1 MISDKIKS
9 ILKTIPTDPGVYR
22 YYDDKGEIIYVGK
35 AKNLKRRVH
44 SYFNKQQQSRKV
56 SVLVSRIADIRFTV
70 VNSEMEALLLENNF
84 IKQYKPR
91 YNILLKDDKTY
102 PWICI
107 KNERFPRVFLTRKK
121 VNDGSTYFGPYP
133 SVMTAKTLLEMLRQL
148 YPIRNCKLILK
159 EENIKNNHYRPCL
172 EYHVGNCK
180 APCDGSVDEEEYD
193 SMIINIKK
201 VIKGNIQEVLRDMKS
216 KMMAYAAKLE
226 FEQAQVIKDKYDLL
240 ENYHAKSVV
249 CSNTAYDMEVFSFE
263 DADNSFYVNYMK
275 IVEGAIIQSHSLE
288 IKRKLEES
296 PEELLSI
303 AIVEI
308 HQMNS
313 DEEADA
319 FDASLH
325 EDCKDTLNVSI
336 DTEADALNVSTI
348 MQNAES
354 KINRNIKEIIVP
366 IELNINIEGVRFT
379 IPQRGEKR
387 EILELSQR
395 NAKQYRLEVEKL
407 RTLVDPERHTKR
419 ILSQMKEDLKL
430 PVLPEVIECF
440 DNSNFQGDYAVAAMT
455 QFVNAKPNKSGYR
468 HFNIKTVEG
477 PNDFASMEEIIYRR
491 YSRLLN
497 ENQRLPDLIVV
508 DGGKGQLSSAVKI
521 LQQLGLYGKISIIGI
536 AEKLEEIYFPGD
548 SIPLYI
554 DKRSETLKVIQHIR
568 DEAHRFGITHHR
580 KKFEKGFIH
589 SELNDIKGIGKQTA
603 EKLMLELKS
612 VKNIKDASLETLEG
626 IIGKA
631 KAKIVWE
638 YYWSTKNV
646 H

>member
-1 MISDKIKS
+1 MISDKINS

-22 YYDDKGEIIYVGK
+22 YYDEKGEIIYVGK
-35 AKNLKRRVH
+35 AKNLKRRVS
-44 SYFNKQQQSRKV
+44 SYFNKQQSGKV
-56 SVLVSRIADIRFTV
+56 KVLVSRIADIKFIV
-70 VNSEMEALLLENNF
+70 VDNEMEALLLENNM

-91 YNILLKDDKTY
+91 YNIMLKDDKTY
-102 PWICI
+102 PWICV

-121 VNDGSTYFGPYP
+121 VNDGSIYFGPYP
-133 SVMTAKTLLEMLRQL
+133 SVTVAKTFLEMLRKL

-159 EENIKNNHYRPCL
+159 EEHIYNGHYRPCL
-172 EYHVGNCK
+172 EYHIGNCK
-180 APCDGSVDEEEYD
+180 APCDGSISEEEYRE
-193 SMIINIKK
+193 MILNVKK
-201 VIKGNIQEVLRDMKS
+201 VIKGNIQEVLRDMKA
-216 KMMAYAAKLE
+216 KMMDHASRLE
-226 FEQAQVIKDKYDLL
+226 FEQAQVIKDKYDIL

-249 CSNTAYDMEVFSFE
+249 CSNTIFDIEVFSYE
-263 DADNSFYVNYMK
+263 DAGNSFYVNYMK
-275 IVEGAIIQSHSLE
+275 IVEGAIIQSHSFE
-288 IKRKLEES
+288 IKRKLDET
-296 PEELLSI
+296 PEELLSM
-303 AIVEI
+303 AIVEVR
-308 HQMNS
+308 QM
-313 DEEADA
+313 
-319 FDASLH
+319 
-325 EDCKDTLNVSI
+325 
-336 DTEADALNVSTI
+336 
-348 MQNAES
+348 MES
-354 KINRNIKEIIVP
+354 HNIKEIIVP
-366 IELNINIEGVRFT
+366 IDLDIKLEGVRFT
-379 IPQRGEKR
+379 VPQRGEKLD
-387 EILELSQR
+387 ILELSRR
-395 NAKQYRLEVEKL
+395 NAKQYRLDTEKL

-419 ILSQMKEDLKL
+419 ILNQMKDDLNL

-477 PNDFASMEEIIYRR
+477 PNDFASMEEIVYRR
-491 YSRLLN
+491 YKRLLD
-497 ENQRLPDLIVV
+497 EGQRLPDLIVV

-612 VKNIKDASLETLEG
+612 VKNIKDSDLDTLEK
-626 IIGKA
+626 IVGKA
-631 KAKIVWE
+631 KAGII
-638 YYWSTKNV
+638 YNYFRNL
-646 H
+646 

>member
-1 MISDKIKS
+1 MTIPDKIKS
-9 ILKTIPTDPGVYR
+9 ILKTIPTYPGVYQ
-22 YYDDKGEIIYVGK
+22 YFDEKGEIIYVGK

-107 KNERFPRVFLTRKK
+107 KNERFPRIFLTRKK

-172 EYHVGNCK
+172 EYHIGNCK
-180 APCDGSVDEEEYD
+180 APCDGSINEDDYNK
-193 SMIINIKK
+193 MIYNVKK

-216 KMMAYAAKLE
+216 QMMEHAAKLE

-263 DADNSFYVNYMK
+263 DAGNSFYVNYMK
-275 IVEGAIIQSHSLE
+275 IVEGAIIQSHSFE
-288 IKRKLEES
+288 IKRKLEETA
-296 PEELLSI
+296 EELLSI

-308 HQMNS
+308 HQMNAGN
-313 DEEADA
+313 D
-319 FDASLH
+319 FDN
-325 EDCKDTLNVSI
+325 DI
-336 DTEADALNVSTI
+336 DIDIDIDNDSY
-348 MQNAES
+348 
-354 KINRNIKEIIVP
+354 INKNKNIREIIVP
-366 IELNINIEGVRFT
+366 IELNINIEGVRLT
-379 IPQRGEKR
+379 IPQRGEKY

-395 NAKQYRLEVEKL
+395 NAKQYRLEAEKL

-419 ILSQMKEDLKL
+419 ILNQMKEDLKL

-521 LQQLGLYGKISIIGI
+521 LQQLGLNGKISIIGI

-589 SELNDIKGIGKQTA
+589 SELNDIKGIGKHTA

-612 VKNIKDASLETLEG
+612 VKNIKEADLETLTE

-631 KAKIVWE
+631 KANIIWKFFH
-638 YYWSTKNV
+638 S
-646 H
+646 

>member
-1 MISDKIKS
+1 MTISDKIKS

-56 SVLVSRIADIRFTV
+56 SVLVSRIDDIRFTV

-107 KNERFPRVFLTRKK
+107 KNEKFPRVFLTRKK

-148 YPIRNCKLILK
+148 YPIRNCKLILRQ
-159 EENIKNNHYRPCL
+159 ENIKNGHYRPCL
-172 EYHVGNCK
+172 EYHIGNCK
-180 APCDGSVDEEEYD
+180 APCDGSVSEDDYNE
-193 SMIINIKK
+193 MIYNVKK
-201 VIKGNIQEVLRDMKS
+201 VIKGNIQEVLRDMRS
-216 KMMAYAAKLE
+216 KMMAHAAKLE

-249 CSNTAYDMEVFSFE
+249 CSNTAHDMEVFSFE
-263 DADNSFYVNYMK
+263 DADASFYINYMK

-288 IKRKLEES
+288 IKRKLEET
-296 PEELLSI
+296 PEELLSM
-303 AIVEI
+303 AIIEI
-308 HQMNS
+308 HQMNAGTDS
-313 DEEADA
+313 DTD
-319 FDASLH
+319 SH
-325 EDCKDTLNVSI
+325 
-336 DTEADALNVSTI
+336 
-348 MQNAES
+348 
-354 KINRNIKEIIVP
+354 INKGKKNREIIIP
-366 IELNINIEGVRFT
+366 IELDINIEGVRFT
-379 IPQRGEKR
+379 VPQRGEKF

-395 NAKQYRLEVEKL
+395 NAKQYRLEMEKL

-419 ILSQMKEDLKL
+419 ILNQMKEDLKL

-521 LQQLGLYGKISIIGI
+521 LQQLGLFGKISIIGI

-612 VKNIKDASLETLEG
+612 VKNIKEASIETLES
-626 IIGKA
+626 IVGKA

-638 YYWSTKNV
+638 HFKGV
-646 H
+646 L

>member
-35 AKNLKRRVH
+35 AKNLKRRVS
-44 SYFNKQQQSRKV
+44 SYFNKQQQSGKV
-56 SVLVSRIADIRFTV
+56 KVLVSRIADIKFTV
-70 VNSEMEALLLENNF
+70 VNNEMEALLLENNF

-102 PWICI
+102 PWICV

-121 VNDGSTYFGPYP
+121 VNDGSIYFGPYP

-159 EENIKNNHYRPCL
+159 EEHIYNGHYRPCL
-172 EYHVGNCK
+172 EYHIGNCK
-180 APCDGSVDEEEYD
+180 APCDGSMSEEDYRQ
-193 SMIINIKK
+193 MILNVKK
-201 VIKGNIQEVLRDMKS
+201 VIKGNIQEVLKDMKAQ
-216 KMMAYAAKLE
+216 MMDHASRLE

-249 CSNTAYDMEVFSFE
+249 CSNSIFDIEVFSYE
-263 DADNSFYVNYMK
+263 DAENSFYVNYMK
-275 IVEGAIIQSHSLE
+275 IVEGAIIQSHSFE
-288 IKRKLEES
+288 IKRKLDES
-296 PEELLSI
+296 PEELMSM

-308 HQMNS
+308 RQMMYSN
-313 DEEADA
+313 
-319 FDASLH
+319 
-325 EDCKDTLNVSI
+325 
-336 DTEADALNVSTI
+336 
-348 MQNAES
+348 
-354 KINRNIKEIIVP
+354 NIKEIIVP
-366 IELNINIEGVRFT
+366 IELDIKLDGVKFT
-379 IPQRGEKR
+379 VPQRGEKLD
-387 EILELSQR
+387 ILQLSQR
-395 NAKQYRLEVEKL
+395 NAKQHRIETEKL

-419 ILSQMKEDLKL
+419 ILNQMKDDLNL

-455 QFVNAKPNKSGYR
+455 QFVNARPNKSGYR

-491 YSRLLN
+491 YRRLLD
-497 ENQRLPDLIVV
+497 EEQRLPDLIVV

-521 LQQLGLYGKISIIGI
+521 LQQLGLFGKISIIGI

-612 VKNIKDASLETLEG
+612 VKNIKEANLETLER
-626 IIGKA
+626 IVGKA
-631 KAKIVWE
+631 KAKIVKE
-638 YYWSTKNV
+638 YFDKTSAE
-646 H
+646 

>member
-1 MISDKIKS
+1 MTISDKIKS

-56 SVLVSRIADIRFTV
+56 SVLVSRIDDIRFTV

-102 PWICI
+102 PWICV

-121 VNDGSTYFGPYP
+121 VNDGSIYFGPYP

-148 YPIRNCKLILK
+148 YPIRNCKLNLRQEYID
-159 EENIKNNHYRPCL
+159 NGHYRPCL

-180 APCDGSVDEEEYD
+180 APCDGSIDEEEYRE
-193 SMIINIKK
+193 MISNIKK
-201 VIKGNIQEVLRDMKS
+201 VIKGNIQEVLRDMKTQ
-216 KMMAYAAKLE
+216 MMAHAAKLE
-226 FEQAQVIKDKYDLL
+226 FEQAQAIKDKYELL
-240 ENYHAKSVV
+240 ENYHARSVV
-249 CSNTAYDMEVFSFE
+249 CSNSLFDMEVFSYE
-263 DADNSFYVNYMK
+263 DAGNSFYVNYMK
-275 IVEGAIIQSHSLE
+275 IVEGAIIQSHSFE
-288 IKRKLEES
+288 MKRKLDETV
-296 PEELLSI
+296 EELLTL
-303 AIVEI
+303 AIVEL
-308 HQMNS
+308 HQMN
-313 DEEADA
+313 E
-319 FDASLH
+319 
-325 EDCKDTLNVSI
+325 N
-336 DTEADALNVSTI
+336 N
-348 MQNAES
+348 
-354 KINRNIKEIIVP
+354 NIKEIIVP
-366 IELNINIEGVRFT
+366 TELEIEFEGVRLT
-379 IPQRGEKR
+379 VPKRGEKF
-387 EILELSQR
+387 EVLELSLR

-419 ILSQMKEDLKL
+419 ILNQMKEDLKL

-497 ENQRLPDLIVV
+497 ENPRLPDLIVV

-521 LQQLGLYGKISIIGI
+521 LQQLGLFGKISIIGI

-612 VKNIKDASLETLEG
+612 VKNIKEASLETLEK
-626 IIGKA
+626 IVGKA

-638 YYWSTKNV
+638 YFKQ
-646 H
+646 HP

>member
-1 MISDKIKS
+1 MISDKITS

-35 AKNLKRRVH
+35 AKNLKRRVS
-44 SYFNKQQQSRKV
+44 SYFNKQQQSGKV
-56 SVLVSRIADIRFTV
+56 KVLVSRIADIKFTV
-70 VNSEMEALLLENNF
+70 VNNEMEALLLENNF

-102 PWICI
+102 PWICV

-121 VNDGSTYFGPYP
+121 VNDGSIYFGPYP

-159 EENIKNNHYRPCL
+159 EEHIYNGHYRPCL
-172 EYHVGNCK
+172 EYHIGNCK
-180 APCDGSVDEEEYD
+180 APCDGSISEEDYRQ
-193 SMIINIKK
+193 MILNVKK
-201 VIKGNIQEVLRDMKS
+201 VIKGNIKEVFTDMKAQ
-216 KMMAYAAKLE
+216 MMDHASRLE

-249 CSNTAYDMEVFSFE
+249 CSNSIFDIEVFSYE
-263 DADNSFYVNYMK
+263 DAENSFYVNYMK
-275 IVEGAIIQSHSLE
+275 IVEGAIIQSHSFE
-288 IKRKLEES
+288 IKRKLDES
-296 PEELLSI
+296 PEELMSM

-308 HQMNS
+308 RQMMYSN
-313 DEEADA
+313 
-319 FDASLH
+319 
-325 EDCKDTLNVSI
+325 
-336 DTEADALNVSTI
+336 
-348 MQNAES
+348 
-354 KINRNIKEIIVP
+354 NIKEIIVP
-366 IELNINIEGVRFT
+366 IELDIKLDGVKFT
-379 IPQRGEKR
+379 VPQRGEKLD
-387 EILELSQR
+387 ILQLSQR
-395 NAKQYRLEVEKL
+395 NAKQHRIETEKL

-419 ILSQMKEDLKL
+419 ILNQMKDDLNL

-455 QFVNAKPNKSGYR
+455 QFVNARPNKSGYR

-491 YSRLLN
+491 YRRLLD
-497 ENQRLPDLIVV
+497 EEQRLPDLIVV

-521 LQQLGLYGKISIIGI
+521 LQQLGLFGKISIIGI

-612 VKNIKDASLETLEG
+612 VKNIKEASLETLEK

-631 KAKIVWE
+631 KAKIVKE
-638 YYWSTKNV
+638 YFDKTSAI
-646 H
+646 

>member
-1 MISDKIKS
+1 MNISDKIKS

-121 VNDGSTYFGPYP
+121 VNDGSTYLGPYP

-172 EYHVGNCK
+172 EYHIGNCK
-180 APCDGSVDEEEYD
+180 APCDGSINEDDYNE
-193 SMIINIKK
+193 MIYNVKK
-201 VIKGNIQEVLRDMKS
+201 IIKGNIQEVLRDMKS
-216 KMMAYAAKLE
+216 QMMAHAAKLE

-249 CSNTAYDMEVFSFE
+249 CSNTANDMEVFSFE
-263 DADNSFYVNYMK
+263 DAGNSFYVNYMK
-275 IVEGAIIQSHSLE
+275 IVEGAIIQSHSFE

-308 HQMNS
+308 HQMND
-313 DEEADA
+313 DEEADS

-325 EDCKDTLNVSI
+325 EDCKDTLNVS
-336 DTEADALNVSTI
+336 DAVRHGCKNK
-348 MQNAES
+348 
-354 KINRNIKEIIVP
+354 KIREIIVP
-366 IELNINIEGVRFT
+366 LELDINIEGVRFT

-419 ILSQMKEDLKL
+419 ILNQMKEDLKL

-521 LQQLGLYGKISIIGI
+521 LQQLGLFGKISIIGI

-612 VKNIKDASLETLEG
+612 VKNIKETSLETLEK
-626 IIGKA
+626 IVGKA
-631 KAKIVWE
+631 KAKIVWD
-638 YYWSTKNV
+638 YFQKN
-646 H
+646 

>member
-1 MISDKIKS
+1 MNNSDKIKS

-35 AKNLKRRVH
+35 AKNLKRRVS
-44 SYFNKQQQSRKV
+44 SYFNKQQSGKV
-56 SVLVSRIADIRFTV
+56 KVLVSRIADIKFIV
-70 VNSEMEALLLENNF
+70 VDNEMEALLLENNM

-91 YNILLKDDKTY
+91 YNIMLKDDKTY
-102 PWICI
+102 PWICV

-121 VNDGSTYFGPYP
+121 VNDGSIYFGPYP
-133 SVMTAKTLLEMLRQL
+133 SVMTARTLLEMLRQL

-159 EENIKNNHYRPCL
+159 EENINNGHYRPCL
-172 EYHVGNCK
+172 EYHIGNCK
-180 APCDGSVDEEEYD
+180 APCDGSISEDDYRQ
-193 SMIINIKK
+193 MIQNIKR
-201 VIKGNIQEVLRDMKS
+201 VIKGNIQEVLKDMKAQ
-216 KMMAYAAKLE
+216 MMDHASRLE
-226 FEQAQVIKDKYDLL
+226 FEQAQVIKDKYDIL

-249 CSNTAYDMEVFSFE
+249 CSNSLFDMEVFSYE
-263 DADNSFYVNYMK
+263 DAGNSFYVNYMK
-275 IVEGAIIQSHSLE
+275 IVEGAIIQSHSFEL
-288 IKRKLEES
+288 KRKLDES
-296 PEELLSI
+296 VEELLSM

-308 HQMNS
+308 RQM
-313 DEEADA
+313 
-319 FDASLH
+319 
-325 EDCKDTLNVSI
+325 
-336 DTEADALNVSTI
+336 
-348 MQNAES
+348 MES
-354 KINRNIKEIIVP
+354 HNIKEIIVP
-366 IELNINIEGVRFT
+366 TELDIKLEGVKFT
-379 IPQRGEKR
+379 IPQRGEKLD
-387 EILELSQR
+387 ILELSQR
-395 NAKQYRLEVEKL
+395 NAKQYRLDTEKL

-419 ILSQMKEDLKL
+419 ILNQMKDDLNL

-491 YSRLLN
+491 YRRLLD
-497 ENQRLPDLIVV
+497 EEQRLPDLIVV

-521 LQQLGLYGKISIIGI
+521 LQQLGLFGKISIIGI

-580 KKFEKGFIH
+580 KKFEKGFLH
-589 SELNDIKGIGKQTA
+589 SELNDIKGIGKHTA

-612 VKNIKDASLETLEG
+612 VKNIKEASLETLEK
-626 IIGKA
+626 IVGKA
-631 KAKIVWE
+631 KAGII
-638 YYWSTKNV
+638 YNYFRNL
-646 H
+646 

>member
-1 MISDKIKS
+1 MIYDKIKS

-35 AKNLKRRVH
+35 AKNLKRRVS
-44 SYFNKQQQSRKV
+44 SYFNKQQQSGKV
-56 SVLVSRIADIRFTV
+56 KVLVSRIADIKFTV
-70 VNSEMEALLLENNF
+70 VNNEMEALLLENNF

-102 PWICI
+102 PWICV

-121 VNDGSTYFGPYP
+121 VNDGSIYFGPYP

-159 EENIKNNHYRPCL
+159 EEHIYNGHYRPCL
-172 EYHVGNCK
+172 EYHIGNCK
-180 APCDGSVDEEEYD
+180 APCDGSISEEDYRQ
-193 SMIINIKK
+193 MILNVKK
-201 VIKGNIQEVLRDMKS
+201 VIKGNIKEVLTDMKAQ
-216 KMMAYAAKLE
+216 MMDHASRLE

-249 CSNTAYDMEVFSFE
+249 CSNSIFDIEVFSYE
-263 DADNSFYVNYMK
+263 DAENSFYVNYMK
-275 IVEGAIIQSHSLE
+275 IVEGAIIQSHSFE
-288 IKRKLEES
+288 IKRKLDES
-296 PEELLSI
+296 PEELMSM

-308 HQMNS
+308 RQMMYSN
-313 DEEADA
+313 
-319 FDASLH
+319 
-325 EDCKDTLNVSI
+325 
-336 DTEADALNVSTI
+336 
-348 MQNAES
+348 
-354 KINRNIKEIIVP
+354 NIKEIIVP
-366 IELNINIEGVRFT
+366 IELDIKLDGVKFT
-379 IPQRGEKR
+379 VPQRGEKLD
-387 EILELSQR
+387 ILQLSQR
-395 NAKQYRLEVEKL
+395 NAKQHRIETEKL

-419 ILSQMKEDLKL
+419 ILNQMKDDLNL

-455 QFVNAKPNKSGYR
+455 QFVNARPNKSGYR

-491 YSRLLN
+491 YRRLLD
-497 ENQRLPDLIVV
+497 EEQRLPDLIVV

-521 LQQLGLYGKISIIGI
+521 LQQLGLFGKISIIGI

-612 VKNIKDASLETLEG
+612 VKNIKEANLETLER
-626 IIGKA
+626 IVGKA
-631 KAKIVWE
+631 KAKIVKE
-638 YYWSTKNV
+638 YFDKTSAE
-646 H
+646 

>member
-9 ILKTIPTDPGVYR
+9 ILKTIPNDPGVYQ
-22 YYDDKGEIIYVGK
+22 YFDEKGEIIYVGK
-35 AKNLKRRVH
+35 AKNLKRRVS

-56 SVLVSRIADIRFTV
+56 SVLVSRIADIKFTV
-70 VNSEMEALLLENNF
+70 VANEMEALLLENNF

-107 KNERFPRVFLTRKK
+107 KNEKFPRVFLTRKK
-121 VNDGSTYFGPYP
+121 VNDGSIYFGPYP

-148 YPIRNCKLILK
+148 YPIRNCKLILRQ
-159 EENIKNNHYRPCL
+159 ENIKNGHYRPCL
-172 EYHVGNCK
+172 EYHIGNCK
-180 APCDGSVDEEEYD
+180 APCDGSISEDDYNE
-193 SMIINIKK
+193 MIHNVKK

-216 KMMAYAAKLE
+216 QMMAHAAKLE

-249 CSNTAYDMEVFSFE
+249 CSNTAHDMEVFSFE
-263 DADNSFYVNYMK
+263 DADASFYINYMK
-275 IVEGAIIQSHSLE
+275 IVEGAIIQSHSIE
-288 IKRKLEES
+288 MKRKLDET

-308 HQMNS
+308 HQM
-313 DEEADA
+313 
-319 FDASLH
+319 
-325 EDCKDTLNVSI
+325 
-336 DTEADALNVSTI
+336 
-348 MQNAES
+348 MES
-354 KINRNIKEIIVP
+354 NNIKEIIVP
-366 IELNINIEGVRFT
+366 IDIDIKIEGVKFT
-379 IPQRGEKR
+379 IPQRGEKF

-419 ILSQMKEDLKL
+419 ILNQMKEDLRL

-612 VKNIKDASLETLEG
+612 VKNIKEASLETLEK

-631 KAKIVWE
+631 KAKVVWE
-638 YYWSTKNV
+638 YFNN
-646 H
+646 

>member
-1 MISDKIKS
+1 MTISDKIKS

-35 AKNLKRRVH
+35 AKNLKRRVY

-56 SVLVSRIADIRFTV
+56 SVLVSRIDDIRFTV

-102 PWICI
+102 PWICV

-121 VNDGSTYFGPYP
+121 VNDGSIYFGPYP

-148 YPIRNCKLILK
+148 YPIRNCKLNLRQEYID
-159 EENIKNNHYRPCL
+159 NGHYRPCL

-180 APCDGSVDEEEYD
+180 APCDGSIDEEEYRE
-193 SMIINIKK
+193 MISNIKK
-201 VIKGNIQEVLRDMKS
+201 VIKGNIQEVLRDMKTQ
-216 KMMAYAAKLE
+216 MMAHAAKLE
-226 FEQAQVIKDKYDLL
+226 FEQAQAIKDKYELL
-240 ENYHAKSVV
+240 ENYHARSVV
-249 CSNTAYDMEVFSFE
+249 CSNSLFDMEVFSYE
-263 DADNSFYVNYMK
+263 DAGNSFYVNYMK
-275 IVEGAIIQSHSLE
+275 IVEGAIIQSHSFE
-288 IKRKLEES
+288 MKRKLDETV
-296 PEELLSI
+296 EELLTL
-303 AIVEI
+303 AIVEL
-308 HQMNS
+308 HQMN
-313 DEEADA
+313 E
-319 FDASLH
+319 
-325 EDCKDTLNVSI
+325 N
-336 DTEADALNVSTI
+336 N
-348 MQNAES
+348 
-354 KINRNIKEIIVP
+354 NIKEIIVP
-366 IELNINIEGVRFT
+366 TELEMEFEGVRLT
-379 IPQRGEKR
+379 VPKRGEKF
-387 EILELSQR
+387 EVLELSQR

-419 ILSQMKEDLKL
+419 ILNQMKEDLKL

-521 LQQLGLYGKISIIGI
+521 LQQLGLFGKISIIGI

-612 VKNIKDASLETLEG
+612 VKNIKEASLETLEK
-626 IIGKA
+626 IVGKA

-638 YYWSTKNV
+638 YFKQ
-646 H
+646 HP

>member
-1 MISDKIKS
+1 MNNSDKIKS

-35 AKNLKRRVH
+35 AKNLKRRVS
-44 SYFNKQQQSRKV
+44 SYFNKQQSGKV
-56 SVLVSRIADIRFTV
+56 KVLVSRIADIKFIV
-70 VNSEMEALLLENNF
+70 VDNEMEALLLENNM

-91 YNILLKDDKTY
+91 YNIMLKDDKTY
-102 PWICI
+102 PWICV
-107 KNERFPRVFLTRKK
+107 KNERFPRVYLTRKK
-121 VNDGSTYFGPYP
+121 VNDGSIYFGPYP
-133 SVMTAKTLLEMLRQL
+133 SVMTARTLLEMLRQL

-159 EENIKNNHYRPCL
+159 EENINNGHYRPCL
-172 EYHVGNCK
+172 EYHIGNCK
-180 APCDGSVDEEEYD
+180 APCDGSISEDDYRQ
-193 SMIINIKK
+193 MIQNIKR
-201 VIKGNIQEVLRDMKS
+201 VIKGNIHEVLKDMKAQ
-216 KMMAYAAKLE
+216 MMDHASRLE
-226 FEQAQVIKDKYDLL
+226 FEQAQVIKDKYDIL

-249 CSNTAYDMEVFSFE
+249 CSNSLFDMEVFSYE
-263 DADNSFYVNYMK
+263 DAGNSFYVNYMK
-275 IVEGAIIQSHSLE
+275 IVEGAIIQSHSFEL
-288 IKRKLEES
+288 KRKLDES
-296 PEELLSI
+296 VEELLSM

-308 HQMNS
+308 RQM
-313 DEEADA
+313 
-319 FDASLH
+319 
-325 EDCKDTLNVSI
+325 
-336 DTEADALNVSTI
+336 
-348 MQNAES
+348 MES
-354 KINRNIKEIIVP
+354 HNIKEIIVP
-366 IELNINIEGVRFT
+366 TELDIKLEGVKFT
-379 IPQRGEKR
+379 IPQRGEKLD
-387 EILELSQR
+387 ILELSQR
-395 NAKQYRLEVEKL
+395 NAKQYRLDTEKL

-419 ILSQMKEDLKL
+419 ILNQMKDDLNL

-491 YSRLLN
+491 YKRLLD
-497 ENQRLPDLIVV
+497 EEQRLPDLIVV

-521 LQQLGLYGKISIIGI
+521 LQQLGLFGKISIIGI

-580 KKFEKGFIH
+580 KKFEKGFLH
-589 SELNDIKGIGKQTA
+589 SELNDIKGIGKHTA

-612 VKNIKDASLETLEG
+612 VKNIKEASLETLEN

-631 KAKIVWE
+631 KAKIVKE
-638 YYWSTKNV
+638 YFDKPSAE
-646 H
+646 

>member
-107 KNERFPRVFLTRKK
+107 KNEKFPRIFLTRKK

-148 YPIRNCKLILK
+148 YPIRNCKLILRQ
-159 EENIKNNHYRPCL
+159 ENIKNGHYRPCL
-172 EYHVGNCK
+172 EYHIGNCK
-180 APCDGSVDEEEYD
+180 APCDGSISEDDYNE
-193 SMIINIKK
+193 MIYNVKK

-216 KMMAYAAKLE
+216 KMMAHAAKLE

-249 CSNTAYDMEVFSFE
+249 CSNTAHDMEVFSFE
-263 DADNSFYVNYMK
+263 DADASFYINYMK

-288 IKRKLEES
+288 IKRKLEET
-296 PEELLSI
+296 PEELLSM
-303 AIVEI
+303 AIIEI
-308 HQMNS
+308 HQMNAGTDS
-313 DEEADA
+313 DTD
-319 FDASLH
+319 SH
-325 EDCKDTLNVSI
+325 
-336 DTEADALNVSTI
+336 
-348 MQNAES
+348 
-354 KINRNIKEIIVP
+354 INKGKKNREIIVP
-366 IELNINIEGVRFT
+366 IELDIDIEGVRFT
-379 IPQRGEKR
+379 VPQRGEKF

-395 NAKQYRLEVEKL
+395 NAKQYRLEMEKL

-419 ILSQMKEDLKL
+419 ILNQMKEDLKL

-521 LQQLGLYGKISIIGI
+521 LQQLGLFGKISIIGI

-612 VKNIKDASLETLEG
+612 VKNIKEASIETLEA
-626 IIGKA
+626 IVGKA
-631 KAKIVWE
+631 KAKIVWNYFQE
-638 YYWSTKNV
+638 NNL
-646 H
+646 

>member
-107 KNERFPRVFLTRKK
+107 KNEKFPRIFLTRKK

-148 YPIRNCKLILK
+148 YPIRNCKLILRQ
-159 EENIKNNHYRPCL
+159 ENIKNGHYRPCL
-172 EYHVGNCK
+172 EYHIGNCK
-180 APCDGSVDEEEYD
+180 APCDGSISEDDYNE
-193 SMIINIKK
+193 MIYNVKK

-216 KMMAYAAKLE
+216 KMMAHAAKLE

-249 CSNTAYDMEVFSFE
+249 CSNTAHDMEVFSFE
-263 DADNSFYVNYMK
+263 DADASFYINYMK

-288 IKRKLEES
+288 IKRKLEET
-296 PEELLSI
+296 PEELLSM
-303 AIVEI
+303 AIIEI
-308 HQMNS
+308 HQMNAGTDS
-313 DEEADA
+313 DTD
-319 FDASLH
+319 SH
-325 EDCKDTLNVSI
+325 
-336 DTEADALNVSTI
+336 
-348 MQNAES
+348 
-354 KINRNIKEIIVP
+354 INKGKKNREIIVP
-366 IELNINIEGVRFT
+366 IELDIDIEGVRFT
-379 IPQRGEKR
+379 VPQRGEKF

-395 NAKQYRLEVEKL
+395 NAKQYRLEMEKL

-419 ILSQMKEDLKL
+419 ILNQMKEDLKL

-521 LQQLGLYGKISIIGI
+521 LQQLGLNGKISIIGI

-589 SELNDIKGIGKQTA
+589 SELNDIKGIGKHTA

-612 VKNIKDASLETLEG
+612 VKNIKEADLETLTE

-631 KAKIVWE
+631 KADIVWKFFH
-638 YYWSTKNV
+638 S
-646 H
+646 

>member
-1 MISDKIKS
+1 MRFTNTMNTSDKIAS
-9 ILKTIPTDPGVYR
+9 ILKTIPNDPGVYQ
-22 YYDDKGEIIYVGK
+22 YFDEKGEIIYVGK
-35 AKNLKRRVH
+35 AKNLKRRVS
-44 SYFNKQQQSRKV
+44 SYFNKQQQSGKV
-56 SVLVSRIADIRFTV
+56 KVLVSRIADIRFTV
-70 VNSEMEALLLENNF
+70 VNNEMEALLLENNF

-102 PWICI
+102 PWICV

-121 VNDGSTYFGPYP
+121 VNDGSIYFGPYP

-159 EENIKNNHYRPCL
+159 EENINKGYYRPCL
-172 EYHVGNCK
+172 EYHIGNCK
-180 APCDGSVDEEEYD
+180 APCDGSISEEDYRQ
-193 SMIINIKK
+193 MILNVKK
-201 VIKGNIQEVLRDMKS
+201 VIKGNIQEVLKDMKNQ
-216 KMMAYAAKLE
+216 MMDHASRLE

-249 CSNTAYDMEVFSFE
+249 CSNTIFDIEVFSYE
-263 DADNSFYVNYMK
+263 DTDSSFYVNYMK
-275 IVEGAIIQSHSLE
+275 IVEGAIIQSHSFE
-288 IKRKLEES
+288 IKKKLDETA
-296 PEELLSI
+296 EELMSM
-303 AIVEI
+303 AIVEVR
-308 HQMNS
+308 QM
-313 DEEADA
+313 
-319 FDASLH
+319 
-325 EDCKDTLNVSI
+325 
-336 DTEADALNVSTI
+336 
-348 MQNAES
+348 MES
-354 KINRNIKEIIVP
+354 NHIKEIIVP
-366 IELNINIEGVRFT
+366 IELDIKLDGVKFT
-379 IPQRGEKR
+379 IPQRGEKL

-395 NAKQYRLEVEKL
+395 NAKQYRIETEKL

-419 ILSQMKEDLKL
+419 VLNQMKDDLRL

-440 DNSNFQGDYAVAAMT
+440 DNSNFQGDYAVAAMV

-491 YSRLLN
+491 YRRLLD
-497 ENQRLPDLIVV
+497 EGQRLPDLIVV

-521 LQQLGLYGKISIIGI
+521 LQQLDLYGKISIIGI

-589 SELNDIKGIGKQTA
+589 SELNDIKGIGKLTA

-612 VKNIKDASLETLEG
+612 VKNIKEASLETLEK

-631 KAKIVWE
+631 KAKIVHDFFE
-638 YYWSTKNV
+638 K
-646 H
+646 

>member
-1 MISDKIKS
+1 MNDKVKS

-22 YYDDKGEIIYVGK
+22 YYDEKGEIIYVGK
-35 AKNLKRRVH
+35 AKNLKRRVS
-44 SYFNKQQQSRKV
+44 SYFNKQQQSGKV
-56 SVLVSRIADIRFTV
+56 KVLVSRIADIKFTV
-70 VNSEMEALLLENNF
+70 VNNEMEALLLENNF

-102 PWICI
+102 PWICV

-121 VNDGSTYFGPYP
+121 VNDGSIYFGPYP

-159 EENIKNNHYRPCL
+159 EEYINNGHYRPCL
-172 EYHVGNCK
+172 EYHIGNCK
-180 APCDGSVDEEEYD
+180 APCDGSISEDDYRQ
-193 SMIINIKK
+193 MILNVKK
-201 VIKGNIQEVLRDMKS
+201 VIKGNIHEVLKDMKTQ
-216 KMMAYAAKLE
+216 MMDHASRLE
-226 FEQAQVIKDKYDLL
+226 FEKAQVIKDKYDLL

-249 CSNTAYDMEVFSFE
+249 CSNTIFDIEVFSFE
-263 DADNSFYVNYMK
+263 DAGNSFYVNYMK
-275 IVEGAIIQSHSLE
+275 IVEGAIIQSHSFE
-288 IKRKLEES
+288 IKRKLDETA
-296 PEELLSI
+296 EELMSI
-303 AIVEI
+303 AIIEVR
-308 HQMNS
+308 QM
-313 DEEADA
+313 
-319 FDASLH
+319 
-325 EDCKDTLNVSI
+325 
-336 DTEADALNVSTI
+336 
-348 MQNAES
+348 MES
-354 KINRNIKEIIVP
+354 RNIKEIIVP
-366 IELNINIEGVRFT
+366 VELDINIEGVKFT
-379 IPQRGEKR
+379 VPQRGEKLD
-387 EILELSQR
+387 ILQLSQR
-395 NAKQYRLEVEKL
+395 NAKQYRIETEKL

-419 ILSQMKEDLKL
+419 ILNQMKDDLNL

-440 DNSNFQGDYAVAAMT
+440 DNSNFHGDYAVAAMT

-491 YSRLLN
+491 YKRLLD
-497 ENQRLPDLIVV
+497 EEQRLPDLIVV

-521 LQQLGLYGKISIIGI
+521 LQQLGLYDKISIIGI

-603 EKLMLELKS
+603 EKLLLELKS
-612 VKNIKDASLETLEG
+612 VKNIKEASLEALEK

-631 KAKIVWE
+631 KAKIVRD
-638 YYWSTKNV
+638 YFDKTSAI
-646 H
+646 

>member
-22 YYDDKGEIIYVGK
+22 YYDEKGEIIYVGK
-35 AKNLKRRVH
+35 AKNLKRRVS
-44 SYFNKQQQSRKV
+44 SYFNKQQQSGKV
-56 SVLVSRIADIRFTV
+56 KVLVSRIADIKFTV
-70 VNSEMEALLLENNF
+70 VNNEMEALLLENNF

-102 PWICI
+102 PWICV

-121 VNDGSTYFGPYP
+121 VNDGSIYFGPYP

-159 EENIKNNHYRPCL
+159 EEHIYNGHYRPCL
-172 EYHVGNCK
+172 EYHIGNCK
-180 APCDGSVDEEEYD
+180 APCDGSISEEDYRQ
-193 SMIINIKK
+193 MILNVKK
-201 VIKGNIQEVLRDMKS
+201 VIKGNIQEVLKDMKAQ
-216 KMMAYAAKLE
+216 MMDHASRLE

-249 CSNTAYDMEVFSFE
+249 CSNSIFDIEVFSYE
-263 DADNSFYVNYMK
+263 DAENSFYVNYMK
-275 IVEGAIIQSHSLE
+275 IVEGAIIQSHSFE
-288 IKRKLEES
+288 IKRKLDES
-296 PEELLSI
+296 PEELMSM

-308 HQMNS
+308 RQMMYSN
-313 DEEADA
+313 
-319 FDASLH
+319 
-325 EDCKDTLNVSI
+325 
-336 DTEADALNVSTI
+336 
-348 MQNAES
+348 
-354 KINRNIKEIIVP
+354 NIKEIIVP
-366 IELNINIEGVRFT
+366 IELDIKLDGVKFT
-379 IPQRGEKR
+379 VPQRGEKLD
-387 EILELSQR
+387 ILQLSQR
-395 NAKQYRLEVEKL
+395 NAKQHRIETEKL

-419 ILSQMKEDLKL
+419 ILNQMKDDLNL

-455 QFVNAKPNKSGYR
+455 QFVNARPNKSGYR

-491 YSRLLN
+491 YRRLLD
-497 ENQRLPDLIVV
+497 EEQRLPDLIVV

-521 LQQLGLYGKISIIGI
+521 LQQLGLFGKISIIGI

-612 VKNIKDASLETLEG
+612 VKNIKEANLETLER
-626 IIGKA
+626 IVGKA
-631 KAKIVWE
+631 KAKIAKE
-638 YYWSTKNV
+638 YFDKTSAE
-646 H
+646 

>member
-35 AKNLKRRVH
+35 AKNLKRRVS
-44 SYFNKQQQSRKV
+44 SYFNKQQSGKV
-56 SVLVSRIADIRFTV
+56 KVLVSRIADIKFIV
-70 VNSEMEALLLENNF
+70 VDNEMEALLLENNM

-91 YNILLKDDKTY
+91 YNIMLKDDKTY
-102 PWICI
+102 PWICV
-107 KNERFPRVFLTRKK
+107 KNERFPRVYLTRKK
-121 VNDGSTYFGPYP
+121 VNDGSIYFGPYP
-133 SVMTAKTLLEMLRQL
+133 SVMTARTLLEMLRQL

-159 EENIKNNHYRPCL
+159 EENINNGHYRPCL
-172 EYHVGNCK
+172 EYHIGNCK
-180 APCDGSVDEEEYD
+180 APCDGSISEEEYRE
-193 SMIINIKK
+193 MIQNIKR
-201 VIKGNIQEVLRDMKS
+201 VIKGNIHEVLKDMKAQ
-216 KMMAYAAKLE
+216 MMDHASRLE
-226 FEQAQVIKDKYDLL
+226 FEQAQVIKDKYDIL

-249 CSNTAYDMEVFSFE
+249 CSNSLFDMEVFSYE
-263 DADNSFYVNYMK
+263 DAGNSFYVNYMK
-275 IVEGAIIQSHSLE
+275 IVEGAIIQSHSFEL
-288 IKRKLEES
+288 KRKLDES
-296 PEELLSI
+296 VEELLSM

-308 HQMNS
+308 RQM
-313 DEEADA
+313 
-319 FDASLH
+319 
-325 EDCKDTLNVSI
+325 
-336 DTEADALNVSTI
+336 
-348 MQNAES
+348 MES
-354 KINRNIKEIIVP
+354 HNIKEIIVP
-366 IELNINIEGVRFT
+366 TDLDIKLEGVKFT
-379 IPQRGEKR
+379 IPQRGEKLD
-387 EILELSQR
+387 ILELSQR
-395 NAKQYRLEVEKL
+395 NAKQYRLDTEKL

-419 ILSQMKEDLKL
+419 ILNQMKEDLNL

-491 YSRLLN
+491 YRRLLD
-497 ENQRLPDLIVV
+497 EEQRLPDLIVV

-521 LQQLGLYGKISIIGI
+521 LQQLGLFGKISIIGI

-580 KKFEKGFIH
+580 KKFEKGFLH

-612 VKNIKDASLETLEG
+612 VKNIKKANIETLEK
-626 IIGKA
+626 IVGKA
-631 KAKIVWE
+631 KAGII
-638 YYWSTKNV
+638 YNYFRNQ
-646 H
+646 

>member
-1 MISDKIKS
+1 MNDKIKS

-35 AKNLKRRVH
+35 AKNLKRRVS
-44 SYFNKQQQSRKV
+44 SYFNKNQSGKV
-56 SVLVSRIADIRFTV
+56 KVLVSRIADIKFIV
-70 VNSEMEALLLENNF
+70 VDNEMEALLLENNM

-91 YNILLKDDKTY
+91 YNIMMKDDKTY
-102 PWICI
+102 PWICV
-107 KNERFPRVFLTRKK
+107 KNERFPRVYLTRKK
-121 VNDGSTYFGPYP
+121 VNDGSIYFGPYP
-133 SVMTAKTLLEMLRQL
+133 SVMTARTLLEMLRQL

-159 EENIKNNHYRPCL
+159 EENIVNGHYRPCL
-172 EYHVGNCK
+172 EYHIGNCK
-180 APCDGSVDEEEYD
+180 APCDGSISEEEYRE
-193 SMIINIKK
+193 MIQNIKR
-201 VIKGNIQEVLRDMKS
+201 VIKGNIQEVLKDMKAQ
-216 KMMAYAAKLE
+216 MMDHASRLE
-226 FEQAQVIKDKYDLL
+226 FEQAQVIKDKYDIL

-249 CSNTAYDMEVFSFE
+249 CSNSLFDMEVFSYE
-263 DADNSFYVNYMK
+263 DAGNSFYVNYMK
-275 IVEGAIIQSHSLE
+275 IVEGAIIQSHSFEL
-288 IKRKLEES
+288 KRKLDES
-296 PEELLSI
+296 VEELLSM
-303 AIVEI
+303 AIVEVR
-308 HQMNS
+308 QM
-313 DEEADA
+313 
-319 FDASLH
+319 
-325 EDCKDTLNVSI
+325 
-336 DTEADALNVSTI
+336 
-348 MQNAES
+348 MES
-354 KINRNIKEIIVP
+354 HNIKEIIVP
-366 IELNINIEGVRFT
+366 TELDIKLEGVKFT
-379 IPQRGEKR
+379 IPQRGEKLD
-387 EILELSQR
+387 ILELSQR
-395 NAKQYRLEVEKL
+395 NAKQYRLDTEKL

-419 ILSQMKEDLKL
+419 ILNQMKDDLNL

-491 YSRLLN
+491 YKRLLD
-497 ENQRLPDLIVV
+497 EEQRLPDLIVV

-521 LQQLGLYGKISIIGI
+521 LQQLGLFGKISIIGI

-580 KKFEKGFIH
+580 KKFEKGFLH

-612 VKNIKDASLETLEG
+612 VKNIKEASLETLEN

-638 YYWSTKNV
+638 YFNKTSAE
-646 H
+646 

>member
-9 ILKTIPTDPGVYR
+9 ILKTIPTDPGVYQ
-22 YYDDKGEIIYVGK
+22 YFDEKGEIIYVGK
-35 AKNLKRRVH
+35 AKNLKRRVS
-44 SYFNKQQQSRKV
+44 SYFNKQQQSGKV
-56 SVLVSRIADIRFTV
+56 KVLVSRIADIRFTV
-70 VNSEMEALLLENNF
+70 VDNEMEALLLENNF

-102 PWICI
+102 PWICV

-121 VNDGSTYFGPYP
+121 VNDGSIYFGPYP
-133 SVMTAKTLLEMLRQL
+133 SVTVAKTFLEMLRKL
-148 YPIRNCKLILK
+148 YPIRNCKLVLK
-159 EENIKNNHYRPCL
+159 EENIYNGHYRPCL
-172 EYHVGNCK
+172 EYHIGNCK
-180 APCDGSVDEEEYD
+180 APCDGSMSEEDYRQ
-193 SMIINIKK
+193 MIHNVKK

-216 KMMAYAAKLE
+216 QMMEHASRLE
-226 FEQAQVIKDKYDLL
+226 FEQAQVIKDKYDIL

-249 CSNTAYDMEVFSFE
+249 CSNTIFDIEVFSYE
-263 DADNSFYVNYMK
+263 DAGNSFYVNYMK
-275 IVEGAIIQSHSLE
+275 IVEGAIIQSHSFE
-288 IKRKLEES
+288 IKRKLDETA
-296 PEELLSI
+296 EELMSM
-303 AIVEI
+303 AIVEVR
-308 HQMNS
+308 QM
-313 DEEADA
+313 
-319 FDASLH
+319 
-325 EDCKDTLNVSI
+325 
-336 DTEADALNVSTI
+336 
-348 MQNAES
+348 MES
-354 KINRNIKEIIVP
+354 NHIKEIIVP
-366 IELNINIEGVRFT
+366 IDLDIKLDGVKFI
-379 IPQRGEKR
+379 IPQRGEKLD
-387 EILELSQR
+387 ILQLSQR
-395 NAKQYRLEVEKL
+395 NAKQYRIETEKL

-419 ILSQMKEDLKL
+419 VLNQIKDDLQL

-440 DNSNFQGDYAVAAMT
+440 DNSNFQGDYAVAAMV
-455 QFVNAKPNKSGYR
+455 QFVNARPNKSGYR

-477 PNDFASMEEIIYRR
+477 PNDFASMEEIVYRR
-491 YSRLLN
+491 YKRLLD
-497 ENQRLPDLIVV
+497 EGQRLPDLIVV

-554 DKRSETLKVIQHIR
+554 DKRSESLKVIQHIR

-612 VKNIKDASLETLEG
+612 VKNIKEADLETLEK

-638 YYWSTKNV
+638 YFN
-646 H
+646 HQ

>member
-1 MISDKIKS
+1 MNTSDKIAS
-9 ILKTIPTDPGVYR
+9 ILKTIPNDPGVYQ
-22 YYDDKGEIIYVGK
+22 YFDEKGEIIYVGK
-35 AKNLKRRVH
+35 AKNLKRRVS
-44 SYFNKQQQSRKV
+44 SYFNKQQQSGKV
-56 SVLVSRIADIRFTV
+56 KVLVSRIADIRFTV
-70 VNSEMEALLLENNF
+70 VNNEMEALLLENNF

-102 PWICI
+102 PWICV

-121 VNDGSTYFGPYP
+121 VNDGSIYFGPYP

-159 EENIKNNHYRPCL
+159 EENINKGYYRPCL
-172 EYHVGNCK
+172 EYHIGNCK
-180 APCDGSVDEEEYD
+180 APCDGSISEVDYRQ
-193 SMIINIKK
+193 MILNVKK
-201 VIKGNIQEVLRDMKS
+201 VIKGNIQEVLKDMKNQ
-216 KMMAYAAKLE
+216 MMDHASRLE

-249 CSNTAYDMEVFSFE
+249 CSNTIFDIEVFSYE
-263 DADNSFYVNYMK
+263 DADSSFYVNYMK
-275 IVEGAIIQSHSLE
+275 IVEGAIIQSHSFE
-288 IKRKLEES
+288 IKRKLDETA
-296 PEELLSI
+296 EELMSM
-303 AIVEI
+303 AIVEVR
-308 HQMNS
+308 QMMGSN
-313 DEEADA
+313 
-319 FDASLH
+319 H
-325 EDCKDTLNVSI
+325 
-336 DTEADALNVSTI
+336 
-348 MQNAES
+348 
-354 KINRNIKEIIVP
+354 IKEIIVP
-366 IELNINIEGVRFT
+366 IELDIKLDGVKFT
-379 IPQRGEKR
+379 IPQRGEKL

-395 NAKQYRLEVEKL
+395 NAKQYRIETEKL

-419 ILSQMKEDLKL
+419 VLNQMKDDLRL

-440 DNSNFQGDYAVAAMT
+440 DNSNFQGDYAVAAMV

-491 YSRLLN
+491 YRRLLD
-497 ENQRLPDLIVV
+497 EGQRLPDLIVI

-521 LQQLGLYGKISIIGI
+521 LQQLDLYGKISIIGI

-554 DKRSETLKVIQHIR
+554 DKRSETLKVIQYIR

-589 SELNDIKGIGKQTA
+589 SELNDIKGIGKLTT

-612 VKNIKDASLETLEG
+612 VKNIKEASLETLEK

-631 KAKIVWE
+631 KAKIVHDFFE
-638 YYWSTKNV
+638 K
-646 H
+646 

>member
-35 AKNLKRRVH
+35 AKNLKRRVS
-44 SYFNKQQQSRKV
+44 SYFNKNQSGKV
-56 SVLVSRIADIRFTV
+56 KVLVSRIADIKFIV
-70 VNSEMEALLLENNF
+70 VDNEMEALLLENNM

-91 YNILLKDDKTY
+91 YNIMLKDDKTY
-102 PWICI
+102 PWICV
-107 KNERFPRVFLTRKK
+107 KNERFPRVYLTRKK
-121 VNDGSTYFGPYP
+121 VNDGSIYFGPYP
-133 SVMTAKTLLEMLRQL
+133 SVMTARTLLEMLRQL

-159 EENIKNNHYRPCL
+159 EENINNGHYRPCL
-172 EYHVGNCK
+172 EYHIGNCK
-180 APCDGSVDEEEYD
+180 APCDGSISEEEYRE
-193 SMIINIKK
+193 MIQNIKR
-201 VIKGNIQEVLRDMKS
+201 VIKGNIQEVLKDMKAQ
-216 KMMAYAAKLE
+216 MMDHASRLE
-226 FEQAQVIKDKYDLL
+226 FEQAQVIKDKYDIL

-249 CSNTAYDMEVFSFE
+249 CSNSLFDMEVFSYE
-263 DADNSFYVNYMK
+263 DAGNSFYVNYMK
-275 IVEGAIIQSHSLE
+275 IVEGAIIQSHSFEL
-288 IKRKLEES
+288 KRKLDES
-296 PEELLSI
+296 VEELLSM
-303 AIVEI
+303 AIVEVR
-308 HQMNS
+308 QM
-313 DEEADA
+313 
-319 FDASLH
+319 
-325 EDCKDTLNVSI
+325 
-336 DTEADALNVSTI
+336 
-348 MQNAES
+348 MES
-354 KINRNIKEIIVP
+354 HNIKEIIVP
-366 IELNINIEGVRFT
+366 TELDIKLEGVKFT
-379 IPQRGEKR
+379 IPQRGEKLD
-387 EILELSQR
+387 ILELSQR
-395 NAKQYRLEVEKL
+395 NAKQYRLDTEKL

-419 ILSQMKEDLKL
+419 ILNQMKEDLNL

-491 YSRLLN
+491 YKRLLD
-497 ENQRLPDLIVV
+497 EEQRLPDLIVV

-521 LQQLGLYGKISIIGI
+521 LQQLGLFGKISIIGI

-580 KKFEKGFIH
+580 KKFEKGFLH

-612 VKNIKDASLETLEG
+612 VKNIKEANLETLER
-626 IIGKA
+626 IVGKA
-631 KAKIVWE
+631 KAKIVKE
-638 YYWSTKNV
+638 YFDKPSAE
-646 H
+646 

>member
-1 MISDKIKS
+1 MSISDKITS

-35 AKNLKRRVH
+35 AKNLKRRVS
-44 SYFNKQQQSRKV
+44 SYFNKQQSGKV
-56 SVLVSRIADIRFTV
+56 KVLVSRIADIKFIV
-70 VNSEMEALLLENNF
+70 VDNEMEALLLENNM

-91 YNILLKDDKTY
+91 YNIMLKDDKTY
-102 PWICI
+102 PWICV

-121 VNDGSTYFGPYP
+121 VNDGSIYFGPYP
-133 SVMTAKTLLEMLRQL
+133 SVTVAKTFLEMLRKL
-148 YPIRNCKLILK
+148 YPIRNCKLVLK
-159 EENIKNNHYRPCL
+159 EENIYNGHYRPCL
-172 EYHVGNCK
+172 EYHIGNCK
-180 APCDGSVDEEEYD
+180 APCDGSMSEEEYRE
-193 SMIINIKK
+193 MILNVKK
-201 VIKGNIQEVLRDMKS
+201 VIKGNIQEVLRDMKAQ
-216 KMMAYAAKLE
+216 MMDHASRLE

-249 CSNTAYDMEVFSFE
+249 CSNTIFDIEVFSYE
-263 DADNSFYVNYMK
+263 DAGNSFYVNYMK
-275 IVEGAIIQSHSLE
+275 IVEGAIIQSHSFE
-288 IKRKLEES
+288 IKRKLDET
-296 PEELLSI
+296 PEELLSM
-303 AIVEI
+303 AVVEVR
-308 HQMNS
+308 QM
-313 DEEADA
+313 
-319 FDASLH
+319 
-325 EDCKDTLNVSI
+325 
-336 DTEADALNVSTI
+336 
-348 MQNAES
+348 MES
-354 KINRNIKEIIVP
+354 NHIKEIIIP
-366 IELNINIEGVRFT
+366 IDLDIKLDGVRFT
-379 IPQRGEKR
+379 VPQRGEKLD
-387 EILELSQR
+387 ILELSQR
-395 NAKQYRLEVEKL
+395 NAKQYRLDTEKL

-419 ILSQMKEDLKL
+419 ILNQMKDDLRL
-430 PVLPEVIECF
+430 PELPEVIECF
-440 DNSNFQGDYAVAAMT
+440 DNSNFQGDYAVAAMV

-477 PNDFASMEEIIYRR
+477 PNDFASMEEIVYRR
-491 YSRLLN
+491 YKRLLD
-497 ENQRLPDLIVV
+497 EGQRLPDLIVV

-612 VKNIKDASLETLEG
+612 VKNIKDADLETLEK
-626 IIGKA
+626 IVGKA

-638 YYWSTKNV
+638 YFTKS
-646 H
+646 

>member
-9 ILKTIPTDPGVYR
+9 ILKTIPTDPGVYQ
-22 YYDDKGEIIYVGK
+22 YFDEKGEIIYVGK
-35 AKNLKRRVH
+35 AKNLKRRVS
-44 SYFNKQQQSRKV
+44 SYFNKQQQSGKV
-56 SVLVSRIADIRFTV
+56 KVLVSRIANIRFTV
-70 VNSEMEALLLENNF
+70 VDNEMEALLLENNF

-102 PWICI
+102 PWICV

-121 VNDGSTYFGPYP
+121 VNDGSIYFGPYP
-133 SVMTAKTLLEMLRQL
+133 SVTVAKTFLEMLRKL
-148 YPIRNCKLILK
+148 YPIRNCKLVLK
-159 EENIKNNHYRPCL
+159 EENIYNGHYRPCL
-172 EYHVGNCK
+172 EYHIGNCK
-180 APCDGSVDEEEYD
+180 APCDGSMSEEDYRQ
-193 SMIINIKK
+193 MIHNVKK

-216 KMMAYAAKLE
+216 QMMDHASRLE
-226 FEQAQVIKDKYDLL
+226 FEQAQVIKDKYDIL

-249 CSNTAYDMEVFSFE
+249 CSNTIFDIEVFSYE
-263 DADNSFYVNYMK
+263 DAGNSFYVNYMK
-275 IVEGAIIQSHSLE
+275 IVEGAIIQSHSFE
-288 IKRKLEES
+288 IKRKLDETA
-296 PEELLSI
+296 EELMSM
-303 AIVEI
+303 ATVEVR
-308 HQMNS
+308 QM
-313 DEEADA
+313 
-319 FDASLH
+319 
-325 EDCKDTLNVSI
+325 
-336 DTEADALNVSTI
+336 
-348 MQNAES
+348 MES
-354 KINRNIKEIIVP
+354 NHIKEIIVP
-366 IELNINIEGVRFT
+366 IDLDIKLDGVKFT
-379 IPQRGEKR
+379 IPQRGEKLD
-387 EILELSQR
+387 ILQLSQR
-395 NAKQYRLEVEKL
+395 NAKQYRIETEKL

-419 ILSQMKEDLKL
+419 VLNQIKDDLQL

-440 DNSNFQGDYAVAAMT
+440 DNSNFQGDYAVAAMV
-455 QFVNAKPNKSGYR
+455 QFVNARPNKSGYR

-491 YSRLLN
+491 YKRLLD
-497 ENQRLPDLIVV
+497 EGQRLPDLIVV

-554 DKRSETLKVIQHIR
+554 DKRSESLKVIQHIR

-612 VKNIKDASLETLEG
+612 VKNIKESSLETLEK
-626 IIGKA
+626 IIGKS

-638 YYWSTKNV
+638 YFN
-646 H
+646 HE